1 MSTTRKEE
9 DDLSNYRTEN
19 PTTGEVERT
28 FEELDRD
35 GAIAAVD
42 RAHTA
47 HTEWRELPAEQ
58 RADVLRRAAD
68 LYDERADELARAIA
82 VEMGKPVKEA
92 KGEVQLAGSIYRWY
106 ADHGPQLLREE
117 ELDAQGALR
126 SVVHH
131 EAVGVLL
138 GVMPWNYPYYQ
149 VARFAAPNLMIGN
162 TILLKHAGICAASAT
177 LMEEVLQQAGLP
189 EGAYINLFA
198 PSRIIPDVIADPRVQ
213 GVSLTGSEAAGASVA
228 EAAGKNLTKSVL
240 ELGGSDAMLVL
251 DAADVDAMARTAAR
265 ARLSNSG
272 QACNSP
278 KRIFVADDIHDEFVA
293 ALTRHVEGTVVGDPL
308 DESTRMGPMSSMQ
321 ARDDLDEQ
329 VRDAVDKGATLHTGG
344 MPMDRAGAFYAP
356 TVLTDITPEM
366 RAWEEELFGP
376 VVMVY
381 RMTDVDEALA
391 QANASPFGLSGSVWS
406 DDPEKAA
413 AVATRLD
420 VGMAYVNEHGTT
432 KAGLPF
438 GGVKRSGY
446 GRELAV
452 DGLNEF
458 VNRKLV
464 RVAAR

>member
-1 MSTTRKEE
+1 M
-9 DDLSNYRTEN
+9 SNYRTEN
-19 PTTGEVERT
+19 PSTGEVERT
-28 FEELDRD
+28 FDELDRE
-35 GAIAAVD
+35 GALAAVERAHAAHTRWRGTAVED
-42 RAHTA
+42 RAA
-47 HTEWRELPAEQ
+47 
-58 RADVLRRAAD
+58 VLRRTAD
-68 LYDERADELARAIA
+68 LYEERADELARTIA

-106 ADHGPQLLREE
+106 ADHGPELLREE

-126 SVVHH
+126 SVVQK

-162 TILLKHAGICAASAT
+162 TVLLKHAGICAASNS
-177 LMEEVLQQAGLP
+177 LMEEILLAAGLP
-189 EGAYINLFA
+189 EGGFVNLLA
-198 PSRIIPDVIADPRVQ
+198 PTKVIPDVIADPRVQ

-228 EAAGKNLTKSVL
+228 EAAGKSLTKSVL

-278 KRIFVADDIHDEFVA
+278 KRMFVADEIHDEFVDKVTEQVA
-293 ALTRHVEGTVVGDPL
+293 KTVVGDPL
-308 DESTRMGPMSSMQ
+308 DEATRMGPMSSSQ
-321 ARDDLDEQ
+321 ARDDLHEQ
-329 VRDAVDKGATLHTGG
+329 VQDAVTKGATVHTGG
-344 MPMDRAGAFYAP
+344 APLERAGAFYAP
-356 TVLTDITPEM
+356 TVLTGLTPDM
-366 RAWEEELFGP
+366 RAWDEELFGP

-381 RMTDVDEALA
+381 RMTQVDAALE
-391 QANASPFGLSGSVWS
+391 QANASSFGLSGSVWS
-406 DDPEKAA
+406 DDPERAA
-413 AVATRLD
+413 EVATRLD

-432 KAGLPF
+432 KPGLPF

-446 GRELAV
+446 GRELAA
-452 DGLNEF
+452 DGMHEF

-464 RVAAR
+464 RVAAK

>member
-1 MSTTRKEE
+1 MA
-9 DDLSNYRTEN
+9 NYRTDN

-28 FEELDRD
+28 FDELDRD
-35 GAIAAVD
+35 GAIAAVSQAHSAHESWRSVSAEE
-42 RAHTA
+42 RAA
-47 HTEWRELPAEQ
+47 
-58 RADVLRRAAD
+58 VLRRAAD
-68 LYDERADELARAIA
+68 LYDERADELARTIA

-106 ADHGPQLLREE
+106 ADHGPELLREE
-117 ELDAQGALR
+117 ELEPQGALR
-126 SVVHH
+126 SVVRK

-138 GVMPWNYPYYQ
+138 GVMPWNFPYYQ

-162 TILLKHAGICAASAT
+162 TVLLKHAGICAASNA
-177 LMEEVLQQAGLP
+177 LMEEILLQAGLP
-189 EGAYINLFA
+189 EGGFVNLLA
-198 PSRIIPDVIADPRVQ
+198 PSKIIPDVIADTRVQ

-240 ELGGSDAMLVL
+240 ELGGSDAMFVL
-251 DAADVDAMARTAAR
+251 DAADVDAMAKTAAR

-278 KRIFVADDIHDEFVA
+278 KRMFVADEIHDEFVA
-293 ALTRHVEGTVVGDPL
+293 ALTRHVEKTVVGDPL
-308 DESTRMGPMSSMQ
+308 EASTRMGPMSSTQ

-329 VRDAVDKGATLHTGG
+329 VQDAIAKGATVHTGG
-344 MPMDRAGAFYAP
+344 KVQDGPGAFYAP

-376 VVMVY
+376 VAMVY
-381 RMTDVDEALA
+381 RMTDVDAALE

-413 AVATRLD
+413 EVAARLD

-432 KAGLPF
+432 LPGLPF

-446 GRELAV
+446 GRELAE
-452 DGLNEF
+452 DGMNEF
-458 VNRKLV
+458 INRKLV
-464 RVAAR
+464 RVAAK